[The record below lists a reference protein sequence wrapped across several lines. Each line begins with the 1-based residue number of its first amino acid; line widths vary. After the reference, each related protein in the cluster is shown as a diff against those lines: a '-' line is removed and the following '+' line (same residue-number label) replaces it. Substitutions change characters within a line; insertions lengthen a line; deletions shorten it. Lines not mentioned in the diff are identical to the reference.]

1 MKIIG
6 IIGAMEEEVE
16 ALKKDIQVI
25 KKVQRASMEFL
36 YGVINQKEVVV
47 VKSGIGKVNAGIC
60 TQILV
65 DEFNVN
71 YIINTGIAG
80 SLKNEINIG
89 DIVVS
94 TDLIQHD
101 VDARGF
107 GYKLG
112 EIPRMNTVEF
122 KADEELINL
131 AVEMNKKVNPD
142 INTFSGRVLSGDQ
155 FISDNKTRKML
166 IEQFGGYCAE
176 MEGAAMAQVATLNNI
191 PFVIIRAI
199 SDKADDS
206 APVAYETFEEQAIIH
221 TVKLLAAM
229 FLKMSR

>member
-71 YIINTGIAG
+71 YII
-80 SLKNEINIG
+80 
-89 DIVVS
+89 
-94 TDLIQHD
+94 
-101 VDARGF
+101 
-107 GYKLG
+107 
-112 EIPRMNTVEF
+112 
-122 KADEELINL
+122 
-131 AVEMNKKVNPD
+131 KK
-142 INTFSGRVLSGDQ
+142 
-155 FISDNKTRKML
+155 KH
-166 IEQFGGYCAE
+166 
-176 MEGAAMAQVATLNNI
+176 
-191 PFVIIRAI
+191 AI
-199 SDKADDS
+199 
-206 APVAYETFEEQAIIH
+206 
-221 TVKLLAAM
+221 
-229 FLKMSR
+229 

>member
-80 SLKNEINIG
+80 SLKNEINIC

-155 FISDNKTRKML
+155 FISDGEVKERL
-166 IEQFGGYCAE
+166 INTFDGYCCE
-176 MEGAAMAQVATLNNI
+176 MEGAAIAQAAMLNNI
-191 PFVIIRAI
+191 PFVVLRAI
-199 SDKADDS
+199 SDKADNS
-206 APVAYETFEEQAIIH
+206 ATVDYPEFEKQAIIH
-221 TVKLLAAM
+221 SAKLTKAIIEAI
-229 FLKMSR
+229 